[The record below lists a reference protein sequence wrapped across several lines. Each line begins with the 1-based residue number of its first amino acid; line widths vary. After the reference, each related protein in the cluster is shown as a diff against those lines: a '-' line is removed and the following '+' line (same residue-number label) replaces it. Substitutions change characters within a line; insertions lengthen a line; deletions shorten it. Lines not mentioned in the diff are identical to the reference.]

1 MHCDVSVGCRRR
13 VDALYACCS
22 YVLDALVDPC
32 AEELE
37 ASFDEHLLC
46 EVLADLHSRALR
58 GLRVVEG
65 FGGEDRGSTDA
76 VATGAGAEEDDLVA
90 QARGIGQ
97 TDVVMAKDTHG
108 QSIDQGVA
116 LIDGVEDGLA
126 ADVRQAQ

>member
-1 MHCDVSVGCRRR
+1 HGVARDYRG
-13 VDALYACCS
+13 AE
-22 YVLDALVDPC
+22 VLDALDDPG
-32 AEELE
+32 AVELE
-37 ASFDEHLLC
+37 AAYYKHILC
-46 EVLADLHSRALR
+46 ERASYLHSRALL

-65 FGGEDRGSTDA
+65 FGGEDRGTADA

-108 QSIDQGVA
+108 QSVDQGVA